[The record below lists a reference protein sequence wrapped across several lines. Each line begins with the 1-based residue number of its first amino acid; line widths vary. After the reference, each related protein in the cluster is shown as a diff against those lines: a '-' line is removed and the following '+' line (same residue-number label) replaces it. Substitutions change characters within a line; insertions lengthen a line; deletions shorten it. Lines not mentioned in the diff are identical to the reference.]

1 MRIILLG
8 APGAGKGTQ
17 AKIIEQKYN
26 IAHISTG
33 DMIRETIKSGTEI
46 GKELKKILD
55 AGQLVSDEFIIEI
68 VKDRISKD
76 DCKNGFLLDGVPR
89 TIIQAEQLDKL
100 GVDIDYILEVDV
112 ADELLIERI
121 TGRRVHPASG
131 RTYHIKFNPPKVAD
145 IDDVTGEPLIARTD
159 DNEATVK
166 ERLSVYHDQTAK
178 LIDFYRNFSSENTK
192 TPKYI
197 KINGNQAVE
206 SVSQDIFDKL
216 KNNTEKC

>member
-17 AKIIEQKYN
+17 AKIIEDKYN

-33 DMIRETIKSGTEI
+33 DMIRQTIKSGSQI
-46 GKELKKILD
+46 GQELKKVLD

-89 TIIQAEQLDKL
+89 TIAQAQELDKL
-100 GVDIDYILEVDV
+100 GIDIDYIVEVDV
-112 ADELLIERI
+112 ADKLLIERI
-121 TGRRVHPASG
+121 TGRRVHPGSG
-131 RTYHIKFNPPKVAD
+131 RTYHIKFNPPKVKD
-145 IDDVTGEPLIARTD
+145 TDDVTGEPLITRTD

-166 ERLSVYHDQTAK
+166 ERLDVYHQQTAK
-178 LIDFYRNFSSENTK
+178 LIDFYRNFSSQQTK

-197 KINGNQAVE
+197 KINGDQAVDI
-206 SVSQDIFDKL
+206 VSKEIFSQL
-216 KNNTEKC
+216 K

>member
-33 DMIRETIKSGTEI
+33 DMIRETIKSGSEI
-46 GKELKKILD
+46 GQELKKVLD

-68 VKDRISKD
+68 VKDRISKN

-89 TIIQAEQLDKL
+89 TITQAEQLDKL
-100 GVDIDYILEVDV
+100 GIDIDYIVEVDV
-112 ADELLIERI
+112 ADKLLIERI

-131 RTYHIKFNPPKVAD
+131 RTYHTKFNPPEVAD
-145 IDDVTGEPLIARTD
+145 IDDVSGEPLITRTD
-159 DNEATVK
+159 DNEDTVK
-166 ERLSVYHDQTAK
+166 ERLSVYHDQTSK
-178 LIDFYRNFSSENTK
+178 LIDFYRNFTSTNTK
-192 TPKYI
+192 TPEYI
-197 KINGNQAVE
+197 KVDGDQAVE
-206 SVSQDIFDKL
+206 KVSQDIFNEL
-216 KNNTEKC
+216 K

>member
-33 DMIRETIKSGTEI
+33 DMIRETIKSGSQI
-46 GKELKKILD
+46 GNELKKVLD

-89 TIIQAEQLDKL
+89 TIAQAEQLDKL
-100 GVDIDYILEVDV
+100 GINIDYIVEVDV
-112 ADELLIERI
+112 ANELLIERI

-131 RTYHIKFNPPKVAD
+131 RTYHTKFNPPKVAD
-145 IDDVTGEPLIARTD
+145 KDDITGEALITRTD
-159 DNEATVK
+159 DNEDTVR
-166 ERLSVYHDQTAK
+166 ERLSVYHQQTAK
-178 LIDFYRNFSSENTK
+178 LIDFYRNFSSNNTK

-197 KINGNQAVE
+197 KVNGDQAVE
-206 SVSQDIFDKL
+206 KVSQDIF
-216 KNNTEKC
+216 NNID

>member
-17 AKIIEQKYN
+17 AKVIQDKFN
-26 IAHISTG
+26 ITHISTG
-33 DMIRETIKSGTEI
+33 DMIRETIKSGSEL
-46 GKELKKILD
+46 GNELKKILD

-76 DCKNGFLLDGVPR
+76 DCKNGFMLDGVPR
-89 TIIQAEQLDKL
+89 TIVQAEKLDEL
-100 GVDIDYILEVDV
+100 GVNIDYIVEVDI

-131 RTYHIKFNPPKVAD
+131 RTYHVKFSPPKTEGKDD
-145 IDDVTGEPLIARTD
+145 ITGDDLITRTD

-166 ERLSVYHDQTAK
+166 ERLSVYHQQTSP
-178 LIDFYRNFSSENTK
+178 LINFYKNFNCSNTK
-192 TPKYI
+192 APKYI
-197 KINGNQAVE
+197 KVNGNQAVE
-206 SVSQDIFDKL
+206 KVSQDIFNKIDS
-216 KNNTEKC
+216 

>member
-33 DMIRETIKSGTEI
+33 DMIRETIKSGSEI
-46 GKELKKILD
+46 GNELKKVLD

-89 TIIQAEQLDKL
+89 TIAQAEQLDKL
-100 GVDIDYILEVDV
+100 GINIDYIIEVNV
-112 ADELLIERI
+112 ANKLLIERI
-121 TGRRVHPASG
+121 TGRRVHQASG
-131 RTYHIKFNPPKVAD
+131 RTYHIKFNPPKIAD
-145 IDDVTGEPLIARTD
+145 KDDVTGEALITRTD
-159 DNEATVK
+159 DNEDTVR
-166 ERLSVYHDQTAK
+166 ERLSVYHKQTAK
-178 LIDFYRNFSSENTK
+178 LVDFYRNFSSNNTK

-197 KINGNQAVE
+197 KVNGDQTVE
-206 SVSQDIFDKL
+206 KVSQDIFTNID
-216 KNNTEKC
+216 

>member
-33 DMIRETIKSGTEI
+33 DMIRETIKSGSEI
-46 GKELKKILD
+46 GNELKKVLD

-89 TIIQAEQLDKL
+89 TIAQAEQLDKL
-100 GVDIDYILEVDV
+100 GINIDNIVEVDV
-112 ADELLIERI
+112 ANELLIERI

-145 IDDVTGEPLIARTD
+145 KDDVTGEALITRTD
-159 DNEATVK
+159 DNEDTVR
-166 ERLSVYHDQTAK
+166 ERLSVYHQQTAK
-178 LIDFYRNFSSENTK
+178 LVDFYRNYSSNNTK

-197 KINGNQAVE
+197 KVNGDQTVE
-206 SVSQDIFDKL
+206 KVSQDIFS
-216 KNNTEKC
+216 NMV

>member
-26 IAHISTG
+26 VAHISTG
-33 DMIRETIKSGTEI
+33 DMIRETIKSGSEI
-46 GKELKKILD
+46 GNELKKVLD

-89 TIIQAEQLDKL
+89 TIAQAEQLDKL
-100 GVDIDYILEVDV
+100 GINIDYIVEVDV
-112 ADELLIERI
+112 ANELLIERI

-145 IDDVTGEPLIARTD
+145 KDDVTGEALITRTD
-159 DNEATVK
+159 DNENTVR
-166 ERLSVYHDQTAK
+166 ERLSVYHQQTAK
-178 LIDFYRNFSSENTK
+178 LVDFYKNFSSNNTK

-197 KINGNQAVE
+197 KVNGDQAVE
-206 SVSQDIFDKL
+206 KVSQDIF
-216 KNNTEKC
+216 NSIA

>member
-17 AKIIEQKYN
+17 AKIIEDKYN

-33 DMIRETIKSGTEI
+33 DMIRETIKSGSEI
-46 GKELKKILD
+46 GKELKKVLD
-55 AGQLVSDEFIIEI
+55 AGQLVSDEFIIKI

-89 TIIQAEQLDKL
+89 TIIQAEELDKL
-100 GVDIDYILEVDV
+100 GVNIDYIVEVDV
-112 ADELLIERI
+112 KDNLLIERI

-131 RTYHIKFNPPKVAD
+131 RTYHTKFNPPKVEGKDD
-145 IDDVTGEPLIARTD
+145 ITGEDLITRTD
-159 DNEATVK
+159 DNEDTVR
-166 ERLSVYHDQTAK
+166 ERLSVYHAQTSK
-178 LIDFYRNFSSENTK
+178 LIDFYRKFSSTNTK

-197 KINGNQAVE
+197 KIDGDQAVDK
-206 SVSQDIFDKL
+206 VSQDIFNQL
-216 KNNTEKC
+216 K

>member
-17 AKIIEQKYN
+17 AKIIEHKYN

-33 DMIRETIKSGTEI
+33 DMIRETIKSGSEI
-46 GKELKKILD
+46 GNELKKILD
-55 AGQLVSDEFIIEI
+55 AGQLVSDEFIIKI

-89 TIIQAEQLDKL
+89 TITQAEQLDKL
-100 GVDIDYILEVDV
+100 GINIDYIIEVDV
-112 ADELLIERI
+112 ANELLIERI

-131 RTYHIKFNPPKVAD
+131 RTYHIKFNPPKAAD
-145 IDDVTGEPLIARTD
+145 KDDVTGEALITRTD
-159 DNEATVK
+159 DNEDTVR
-166 ERLSVYHDQTAK
+166 ERLSVYHQQTAK
-178 LIDFYRNFSSENTK
+178 LVDFYRNFSSHNTK

-197 KINGNQAVE
+197 KVNGDQAVE
-206 SVSQDIFDKL
+206 KVSQDIFSNID
-216 KNNTEKC
+216 

>member
-17 AKIIEQKYN
+17 AKIIQDKFN

-33 DMIRETIKSGTEI
+33 DMIRETIKSGSGL
-46 GKELKKILD
+46 GKELKQVLD
-55 AGQLVSDEFIIEI
+55 AGQLVSDEFIIKI

-76 DCKNGFLLDGVPR
+76 DCKNGFMLDGVPR
-89 TIIQAEQLDKL
+89 TIVQAKKLDEL
-100 GVDIDYILEVDV
+100 NVNIDYIVEVDIP
-112 ADELLIERI
+112 DELLIERI

-131 RTYHIKFNPPKVAD
+131 RTYHVKFNPPKVD
-145 IDDVTGEPLIARTD
+145 GTDDVTGEDLIARTD

-166 ERLSVYHDQTAK
+166 ERLSVYHKQTSP
-178 LIDFYRNFSSENTK
+178 LIDFYNNFACSNTK

-197 KINGNQAVE
+197 KVNGNQAVE
-206 SVSQDIFDKL
+206 KVSQDIFNKID
-216 KNNTEKC
+216 

>member
-33 DMIRETIKSGTEI
+33 DMIRETIKSGSEI
-46 GKELKKILD
+46 GNELKKVLD

-89 TIIQAEQLDKL
+89 TIAQAEQLDKL
-100 GVDIDYILEVDV
+100 GINIDYIVEVDV
-112 ADELLIERI
+112 ANELLIERI

-131 RTYHIKFNPPKVAD
+131 RTYHTKFNPPKVAD
-145 IDDVTGEPLIARTD
+145 KDDVTGEALITRTD
-159 DNEATVK
+159 DNEDTVR
-166 ERLSVYHDQTAK
+166 ERLSVYHQQTAK
-178 LIDFYRNFSSENTK
+178 LIDFYRNFSSNNTK

-197 KINGNQAVE
+197 KVNGDQAVE
-206 SVSQDIFDKL
+206 EVSQDIF
-216 KNNTEKC
+216 NNID

>member
-33 DMIRETIKSGTEI
+33 DMIRETIKSGSEI
-46 GKELKKILD
+46 GKELKKVLD

-89 TIIQAEQLDKL
+89 TIVQAEQLDKL
-100 GVDIDYILEVDV
+100 GVDIDYIVEVDV
-112 ADELLIERI
+112 ADNLLIERI

-131 RTYHIKFNPPKVAD
+131 RTYHTKFNPPKVVD
-145 IDDVTGEPLIARTD
+145 TDDVTGEPLITRTD
-159 DNEATVK
+159 DNEDTVK
-166 ERLSVYHDQTAK
+166 ERLSVYHQQTSK
-178 LIDFYRNFSSENTK
+178 LVDFYRNFSSKNTK

-197 KINGNQAVE
+197 KVNGDQAVE
-206 SVSQDIFDKL
+206 KVSQDIFDEFK
-216 KNNTEKC
+216 

>member
-17 AKIIEQKYN
+17 AKIIEHKYN

-33 DMIRETIKSGTEI
+33 DMIRETIKSGSEI
-46 GKELKKILD
+46 GNELKKILD
-55 AGQLVSDEFIIEI
+55 AGQLVSDEFIIKI

-89 TIIQAEQLDKL
+89 TIAQAEQLDKL
-100 GVDIDYILEVDV
+100 GINIDYIIEVDV
-112 ADELLIERI
+112 ANELLIERI

-145 IDDVTGEPLIARTD
+145 KDDVTGEALITRTD
-159 DNEATVK
+159 DNEDTVR
-166 ERLSVYHDQTAK
+166 ERLSVYHQQTAK
-178 LIDFYRNFSSENTK
+178 LVDFYRKFSSNNTK

-197 KINGNQAVE
+197 KVNGDQAVE
-206 SVSQDIFDKL
+206 KVSQDIFSNID
-216 KNNTEKC
+216 